1 MKIRFVENFWKN
13 RELWYR
19 LTEREILGRYR
30 GSALGIL
37 WSFITPLAMLAV
49 YTFVFSQVFKARW
62 GSLEGAGPLG
72 FAINL
77 FAGLIV
83 YNMFSE
89 CLSRA
94 PNLICANPNYVKK
107 VIFPLETLGSVTVGN
122 AIFHALTSLVI
133 LLIFEL
139 IAMHQIPI
147 TILWLPLVWTPLILI
162 TMSGTWLLSAAGVF
176 LRDIGQL
183 INVALSML
191 MFLSPIFFPISALP
205 EKWQP
210 MLKINPLAVIIEQ
223 TRHTAVEG
231 MNPDPLYLTLGI
243 PLCLVICEMSFRI
256 FQKSKKAFADVL

>member
-1 MKIRFVENFWKN
+1 MKVRFIDNLWLN
-13 RELWYR
+13 RELWFR

-37 WSFITPLAMLAV
+37 WSFINPLAMLAV
-49 YTFVFSQVFKARW
+49 YTFVFSQVFRARW
-62 GSLEGAGPLG
+62 GSLEESGPLG

-83 YNMFSE
+83 YNVFSE

-94 PNLICANPNYVKK
+94 PNLICMNPNYVKK
-107 VIFPLETLGSVTVGN
+107 VIFPLETLGSVAVGN
-122 AIFHALTSLVI
+122 ASFHALTSLII

-139 IAMHQIPI
+139 IAMHSIPI
-147 TILWLPLVWTPLILI
+147 TIFWLPLVWLPLILI
-162 TMSGTWLLSAAGVF
+162 TMSGTWLFSAAGVF

-210 MLKINPLAVIIEQ
+210 LLKINPLAVIIEQ
-223 TRHTAVEG
+223 TRRTAVEG
-231 MNPDPLYLTLGI
+231 MNPEPLYLTIGI
-243 PLCLVICEMSFRI
+243 PMSMIICEIGFRI